1 MEIYEM
7 LKEYGVPVQL
17 SDWCT
22 PVIEVKE
29 TKTKINIQ
37 PVRFENEI
45 PVFHSDQIEMFGP
58 PDLYG
63 YDTYQVVE
71 LEETVSPFVTDWK
84 MEQSREKLRPIHRY
98 NRIERFEFVFAQ
110 LLGLRGDVPL
120 DIIEL
125 IRKEAN
131 LEPSFA
137 WNSIRQVLKKNKH
150 KRYYQR
156 IPQIMFRLG
165 LGSVF
170 KMKNS
175 TMGATYQTVIAE
187 FRKLQNVFEEYKFQT
202 KKRVYFP
209 NLRFIAVKLL
219 ERRGCKCN
227 FEIDFIRTKRKIKS
241 LGEIWNIFEAQL

>member
-22 PVIEVKE
+22 PVHEIAQVK
-29 TKTKINIQ
+29 TNITFT
-37 PVRFENEI
+37 PIRFEKEVA
-45 PVFHSDQIEMFGP
+45 VFNSEQILKFGP
-58 PDLYG
+58 PELYG
-63 YDTYQVVE
+63 YDTYEVVE
-71 LEETVSPFVTDWK
+71 LQETVSPFVSDWK
-84 MEQSREKLRPIHRY
+84 MEQTREKLRPIHRY
-98 NRIERFEFVFAQ
+98 NRIERFEFVIAQ
-110 LLGLRGDVPL
+110 LLGLRGDVPQ
-120 DIIEL
+120 DIIDL
-125 IRKEAN
+125 MQQEAN
-131 LEPSFA
+131 LEPNVA
-137 WNSIRQVLKKNKH
+137 WNSIRNVLKTHKH

-170 KMKNS
+170 KMNNS
-175 TMGATYQTVIAE
+175 TMGYNYQCIIAD
-187 FRKLQNVFEEYKFQT
+187 FKKLQGVFEEYKFQT

-241 LGEIWNIFEAQL
+241 LGEMWDILEAEL